1 MPEIIKSSNT
11 HKANQYCGN
20 SHQYFIGSSTFL
32 YFVADIYSYRYI
44 CIFKFVFPIM
54 RATVF
59 LNIFIFLKH
68 TSGCTAILQ
77 IMYSG
82 AQISNKKGKCIFL
95 CFSKRSAYFLR
106 PYPTT
111 HIIIFQAKGSC
122 KKQRSLNILHKPFS
136 LFCYRKEKREN
147 GLNILHKPFS
157 LFCYRNLFFGSHCP
171 DISFKKFLLK
181 VFIVS
186 RNQKNIFVF
195 VIKPKMVFVPIINC
209 HCLKILF
216 QFILLRNAV
225 NHRVILCG

>member
-136 LFCYRKEKREN
+136 LFCYR
-147 GLNILHKPFS
+147 
-157 LFCYRNLFFGSHCP
+157 NLFFGSHCP
-171 DISFKKFLLK
+171 NISFKKFLLK

-225 NHRVILCG
+225 NHRVILCV